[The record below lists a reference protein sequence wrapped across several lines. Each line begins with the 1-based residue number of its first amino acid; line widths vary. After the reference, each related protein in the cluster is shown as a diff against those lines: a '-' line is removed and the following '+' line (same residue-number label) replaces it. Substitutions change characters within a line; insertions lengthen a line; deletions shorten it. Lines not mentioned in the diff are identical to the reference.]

1 MRPTPWA
8 DRTITNVSG
17 SSGGCRHLHRRDLKR
32 VAKADREDGEA
43 KMRSA
48 RGRYAGTRNERQL
61 ELPRSSRRYAQLF
74 PGFGVLPCRSPVKV
88 AMPRPPATFALLAL
102 LLATPLAG
110 IGQNAGQN
118 AQTAR
123 DQQQPLSWV
132 PQGFEVMGRQAAFHT
147 DFTFDRSMVQMAGYF
162 IGDADRETREAI
174 AKLNGISVHS
184 YHFASSGLYDPSALD
199 MIRRQYEAAGWR
211 HLVTAHAKG
220 DPFDAGQTD
229 LWINFSH
236 MDVTGMV
243 VLFSGPKDLNL
254 IALNGDLSPL
264 DLLHLRGHFGI
275 PRFSG
280 DRFVP
285 SPGSRA
291 RQPYVAPA
299 PQAPIMSDQA
309 PAAGIGVGSPEI
321 EAAPPPPTPPGF

>member
-1 MRPTPWA
+1 
-8 DRTITNVSG
+8 
-17 SSGGCRHLHRRDLKR
+17 
-32 VAKADREDGEA
+32 
-43 KMRSA
+43 
-48 RGRYAGTRNERQL
+48 
-61 ELPRSSRRYAQLF
+61 
-74 PGFGVLPCRSPVKV
+74 
-88 AMPRPPATFALLAL
+88 MPRPRATFALLAL

-132 PQGFEVMGRQAAFHT
+132 PQGFEVLGRQAAFHT

-162 IGDADRETREAI
+162 IGDTDPEAREAI
-174 AKLNGISVHS
+174 GKLNGISVHS

-220 DPFDAGQTD
+220 DPFNPGQTD

-254 IALNGDLSPL
+254 IALNGELSPL

-285 SPGSRA
+285 SPGPRA
-291 RQPYVAPA
+291 REPYVAPA
-299 PQAPIMSDQA
+299 PQSPAVPYQEA

>member
-1 MRPTPWA
+1 MP
-8 DRTITNVSG
+8 N
-17 SSGGCRHLHRRDLKR
+17 
-32 VAKADREDGEA
+32 
-43 KMRSA
+43 
-48 RGRYAGTRNERQL
+48 
-61 ELPRSSRRYAQLF
+61 PR
-74 PGFGVLPCRSPVKV
+74 
-88 AMPRPPATFALLAL
+88 AMLAL
-102 LLATPLAG
+102 FAVLLTAPLAV
-110 IGQNAGQN
+110 IGQSAGQN
-118 AQTAR
+118 VQTAR
-123 DQQQPLSWV
+123 DEQQPLSWL
-132 PQGFEVMGRQAAFHT
+132 PQGFELLGRHAAFHT

-162 IGDADRETREAI
+162 IGDADPDAREAI

-184 YHFASSGLYDPSALD
+184 YHFASPGLYDPSALD
-199 MIRRQYEAAGWR
+199 VIRRQYEASGWR

-220 DPFDAGQTD
+220 DPFNAGQTD

-254 IALNGDLSPL
+254 IALDGDLSPL

-285 SPGSRA
+285 SPGPRA

-299 PQAPIMSDQA
+299 PQAPIMSDQEA